1 MSLLEIAFGVILI
14 VLAVAVTAVVLF
26 QEGHQRPMET
36 VIGASNDTF
45 LIKNKK
51 RSIDAFLERWTR
63 NISVSFFLVVMMIN
77 IILFFRLV

>member
-14 VLAVAVTAVVLF
+14 VLAVTAVVLF

-36 VIGASNDTF
+36 VMGASNDTF
-45 LIKNKK
+45 LVKNKK

-77 IILFFRLV
+77 IILFFHLV